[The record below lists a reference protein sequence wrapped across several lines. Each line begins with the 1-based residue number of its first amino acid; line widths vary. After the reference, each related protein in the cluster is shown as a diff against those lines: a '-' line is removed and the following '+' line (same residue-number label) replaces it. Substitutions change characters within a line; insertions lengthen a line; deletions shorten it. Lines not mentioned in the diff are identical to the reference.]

1 MSAGEAVGAAATG
14 GRPSVRTLRMHSFA
28 TEYSRLSARAI
39 AAGARPDDVI
49 LPAQGIVRA
58 SDGTRLH
65 YLEWPGPYAEP
76 LLLFLHGGGLHAH
89 TFDVT
94 ALLVGNVGR
103 RVALD
108 LRGHGD
114 SDWAG
119 PGGYGTE
126 VITADIDVVVTSLGA
141 RRVVLVAHSMGGM
154 ASLLWAAQRPETLAG
169 LVIID
174 VGPDIDL
181 NAGHSISNLIA
192 QRPVFADL
200 EEAERFVNGRAP
212 SREGTAMSGV
222 ALSLAWSDG
231 GSLTWKHDTRQFQP
245 GTVAEPE
252 ALRRAARQVDCPAL
266 VLRGEHSRVFS
277 DEGAAELACL
287 IPGARWQRVPAAG
300 HNIQS
305 GNPRGLADA
314 VIAFLAE
321 HNLRAYRS
329 GEGAR

>member
-1 MSAGEAVGAAATG
+1 
-14 GRPSVRTLRMHSFA
+14 MHSFA
-28 TEYSRLSARAI
+28 AEFSRVSARAI
-39 AAGARPDDVI
+39 AAGARPDEVV
-49 LPAQGIVRA
+49 LPAHGMIRA

-65 YLEWPGPYAEP
+65 YLEWPGPHAEP

-94 ALLVGNVGR
+94 PLLVPNAGR

-126 VITADIDVVVTSLGA
+126 VIAADIEAVVRSLGA
-141 RRVVLVAHSMGGM
+141 RRVVLVGHSMGGM
-154 ASLLWAAQRPETLAG
+154 ASLLWAAQRPAALAG
-169 LVIID
+169 LVMVD
-174 VGPDIDL
+174 VGPDIDPG
-181 NAGHSISNLIA
+181 AGHSISNLIA

-200 EEAERFVNGRAP
+200 EEAERFVNGQLP
-212 SREGTAMSGV
+212 SREAAAMSGV
-222 ALSLAWSDG
+222 AVSLAWADD

-245 GTVAEPE
+245 GTVAGPE
-252 ALRRAARQVDCPAL
+252 ELRQAARQVACPAL
-266 VLRGEHSRVFS
+266 VLRGERSRVFS
-277 DEGAAELACL
+277 DAGAAELACL
-287 IPGARWQRVPAAG
+287 IPRARWQRVPAAG

-314 VIAFLAE
+314 LIAFMAD
-321 HNLRAYRS
+321 S
-329 GEGAR
+329 GAVSGVSLVRPM

>member
-1 MSAGEAVGAAATG
+1 MTTG

-28 TEYSRLSARAI
+28 AEYSRVSARAI
-39 AAGARPDDVI
+39 AAGARPDEVV
-49 LPAQGIVRA
+49 LPAQGLIRA

-65 YLEWPGPYAEP
+65 YLEWPGPYAAP

-94 ALLVGNVGR
+94 ALLMRSAGR

-126 VITADIDVVVTSLGA
+126 VIAADIEAVVRS
-141 RRVVLVAHSMGGM
+141 
-154 ASLLWAAQRPETLAG
+154 
-169 LVIID
+169 
-174 VGPDIDL
+174 
-181 NAGHSISNLIA
+181 LIA
-192 QRPVFADL
+192 QRPLFADL
-200 EEAERFVNGRAP
+200 EEAESFVTGHLP
-212 SREGTAMSGV
+212 TREGAATSGV
-222 ALSLAWSDG
+222 ALSLTWAGD

-245 GTVAEPE
+245 GTVAGPE
-252 ALRRAARQVDCPAL
+252 DLRQAARQVACPAL
-266 VLRGEHSRVFS
+266 VLRGERRRVFS
-277 DEGAAELACL
+277 DAGAAELACL

-314 VIAFLAE
+314 LIAFLAQ
-321 HNLRAYRS
+321 HNLGAYHIAEEVR
-329 GEGAR
+329 

>member
-1 MSAGEAVGAAATG
+1 MTGG

-28 TEYSRLSARAI
+28 AEYSRVSARAI
-39 AAGARPDDVI
+39 AAGARPDEVV
-49 LPAQGIVRA
+49 LPAQGMVRA

-94 ALLVGNVGR
+94 ALLMPSAGR

-126 VITADIDVVVTSLGA
+126 VIAADIEAVVSSLGA
-141 RRVVLVAHSMGGM
+141 RQVVLVAHSLGGM
-154 ASLLWAAQRPETLAG
+154 ASLLWAAQRPEALAG
-169 LVIID
+169 LVVVD
-174 VGPDIDL
+174 VGPDIDTS
-181 NAGHSISNLIA
+181 AGHSINRLIA
-192 QRPVFADL
+192 QRPLFADL
-200 EEAERFVNGRAP
+200 EEAEGFVNGQLP
-212 SREGTAMSGV
+212 TREGAATSGV
-222 ALSLAWSDG
+222 ALSLTWADD

-245 GTVAEPE
+245 GTVAGPE
-252 ALRRAARQVDCPAL
+252 ELRQAARQVACPAL
-266 VLRGEHSRVFS
+266 VLRGERSRVFS
-277 DEGAAELACL
+277 DAGAAELACL

-314 VIAFLAE
+314 LIAFLAQ
-321 HNLRAYRS
+321 HNVAPYHIGKEVR
-329 GEGAR
+329 